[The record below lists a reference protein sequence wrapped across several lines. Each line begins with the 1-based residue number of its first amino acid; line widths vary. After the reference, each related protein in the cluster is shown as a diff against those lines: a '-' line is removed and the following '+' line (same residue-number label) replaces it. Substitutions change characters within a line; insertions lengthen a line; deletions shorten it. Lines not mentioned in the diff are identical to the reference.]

1 MSETRFAT
9 VAHRGRAL
17 LIEHLWINCDATAS
31 PLLVFLHE
39 GLGSVA
45 MWRDFPARLCAAT
58 GCRGLVY
65 SRPGYGCSTPRPPD
79 ERWEPDFLEIQAL
92 EVLPA
97 LLDAVGVDSKRERVI
112 LFGHSDGGSIALI
125 HAAQF
130 GAQLAGIVVLA
141 PHIKVEAIS
150 IGSIERARVLYE
162 TTEFRS
168 RLARFHDDVDS
179 AFYGWNDVWLDQR
192 FEAWSI
198 ESALERIACP
208 VLAIQGV
215 DDEYGTMAQIDG
227 IATRGA
233 HCQLLKLE
241 ACGHSPHRDQ
251 PEQVMQAVRD
261 WLVTLPG
268 CSSSGSA
275 QPIRS

>member
-1 MSETRFAT
+1 MSETLFAT

-17 LIEHLWINCDATAS
+17 LIEHVWINRDASAT

-45 MWRDFPARLCAAT
+45 MWRDFPTRLCAAT

-65 SRPGYGCSTPRPPD
+65 SRPGYGGSTPRAPD
-79 ERWEPDFLEIQAL
+79 ERWAPDFLEIQAL

-125 HAAQF
+125 HAARF

-150 IGSIERARVLYE
+150 IGSIERARAVYE
-162 TTEFRS
+162 TTDFRS

-227 IATRGA
+227 IAERVA

-251 PEQVMQAVRD
+251 PEQVTQAVRD
-261 WLVTLPG
+261 WLATL
-268 CSSSGSA
+268 SG
-275 QPIRS
+275 

>member
-1 MSETRFAT
+1 MSESLFAT
-9 VAHRGRAL
+9 IAHRGRAL
-17 LIEHLWINCDATAS
+17 VIEYVWINGDATAA

-45 MWRDFPARLCAAT
+45 MWRDWPARLCAAT
-58 GCRGLVY
+58 GCRGLIY
-65 SRPGYGCSTPRPPD
+65 SRPGYGRSTPKRPN
-79 ERWEPDFLEIQAL
+79 EHWEPDFLERQAL
-92 EVLPA
+92 DVLPA
-97 LLDAVGVDSKRERVI
+97 LLAAVEVDLQRDRVI

-150 IGSIERARVLYE
+150 VSSIERARVVYE
-162 TTEFRS
+162 TTDFRS

-198 ESALERIACP
+198 ESGLARIACP

-227 IATRGA
+227 IAAAAPRVA
-233 HCQLLKLE
+233 LLKLE

-251 PEQVMQAVRD
+251 PEQVTQAVRD
-261 WLVTLPG
+261 WLTSP
-268 CSSSGSA
+268 SGAARPA
-275 QPIRS
+275 QLSG